1 MWYGVSSGLRALRLH
16 SLCLRTGLSL
26 LHRRCAEQTTPYCT
40 WAGPTVREAS
50 GKTLLLCPVPS
61 FSPSLLGSCQFPCR
75 PSSDPQAHIESL
87 LGSLGAPLPT
97 PTSPGF
103 PRSPLTPP
111 LWVLWDPRH
120 LCSGSPGA
128 RGTTLPPPGP
138 TSLVSPGAPDT
149 PPGSLGPPALL
160 LRFPGS
166 PWRHTAAPLPPGFES
181 FWRLSR
187 LQAPLW
193 PQIQGPFSGCW
204 TPRAQ
209 YPALLLTRHGRSIA
223 HSEWA
228 LGQPRTGSWWPPA
241 KLGVSPLLLVCE
253 EVSGGQGPGTWLGQ
267 HLLAGGCGVSSI

>member
-1 MWYGVSSGLRALRLH
+1 MWYGVSSGLRASPLH

-26 LHRRCAEQTTPYCT
+26 LHCRCTEQTTPYRT
-40 WAGPTVREAS
+40 WAGPIVREAS

-61 FSPSLLGSCQFPCR
+61 FSPSLLSSCQFPCR
-75 PSSDPQAHIESL
+75 PSSGPQAHVESL
-87 LGSLGAPLPT
+87 LGSLGAPPPHPHLPWF
-97 PTSPGF
+97 PQEPPDTSP
-103 PRSPLTPP
+103 
-111 LWVLWDPRH
+111 V
-120 LCSGSPGA
+120 
-128 RGTTLPPPGP
+128 
-138 TSLVSPGAPDT
+138 
-149 PPGSLGPPALL
+149 GSLGPPAPL

-187 LQAPLW
+187 LQAPLR

-204 TPRAQ
+204 TPRAR

-223 HSEWA
+223 HSEWT

-267 HLLAGGCGVSSI
+267 RLLAGGCGVSSI